1 MTISLSRR
9 SLMASSAAVAAVS
22 AGGSV
27 LYGSAQEATPTPDP
41 VGTPSTVPAEVDPQ
55 MQEVL
60 DALTAFNAPPLDTV
74 EPFVGR
80 NLPSFKNALDAVIAN
95 NGESGL
101 EPVGKIEHTLVPG
114 LDGND
119 ILVRLYHPADAG
131 SDLLPVLVY
140 FHGGGFVIAN
150 LDTYDA
156 SCRALANAAGCIVAS
171 VAYRLAPEN
180 PFPAAVD
187 DAYAAT
193 QFFLSSAGQFGGDP
207 AKVAVGGESAGGNLA
222 TVVSLRA
229 RDEGAPMP
237 IHQLLVYPVATF
249 APEGE
254 AAESVEAFA
263 NAMPLNA
270 AALEWFG
277 SYYLSDPTEAT
288 NPYVSPLEAEDL
300 SGIPPVTLIQ
310 AEIDPLQ
317 SQGTVYGDA
326 LEAAGV
332 TVSRH
337 FYEGVTH
344 EFFGMGAVVD
354 KAMDAVM
361 QSATELQAS
370 FEGVE
375 ATPAS

>member
-1 MTISLSRR
+1 MTLSLSRR

-22 AGGSV
+22 AASPAV
-27 LYGSAQEATPTPDP
+27 HAFVQATPTPDP
-41 VGTPSTVPAEVDPQ
+41 VSTPSMVPAEVDPQ

-60 DALTAFNAPPLDTV
+60 DALVAFNAPPVETV
-74 EPFVGR
+74 DPFVAR
-80 NLPSFKNALDAVIAN
+80 NLPTFRDAYVAVLAN
-95 NGESGL
+95 RGEPAI
-101 EPVGKIEHTLVPG
+101 EPVGGIDHTLVPG

-119 ILVRLYHPADAG
+119 ILVRLYYPMDAG
-131 SDLLPVLVY
+131 SDLLPVTVY

-150 LDTYDA
+150 LNTYDA
-156 SCRALANAAGCIVAS
+156 SCRALANASGSIVAS

-207 AKVAVGGESAGGNLA
+207 ARVAVAGESAGGNLA

-237 IHQLLVYPVATF
+237 VHQLLVYPVTTF

-254 AAESVEAFA
+254 AAESIEAFA
-263 NAMPLNA
+263 NAMPLNSA
-270 AALEWFG
+270 MLEWFG
-277 SYYLSDPTEAT
+277 SYYLPDPTLAS
-288 NPYVSPLEAEDL
+288 NPYVSPLAATDL

-317 SQGTVYGDA
+317 SQGTVYGDM

-344 EFFGMGAVVD
+344 EFFGMGMVVD
-354 KAMDAVM
+354 KAADAVM

-370 FEGVE
+370 FDSVE